1 MFQVTRDQN
10 HRCSQFWK
18 CQKYSRYTVDWLP
31 ALISHEWWY
40 FDDLVAQYFNT
51 QIFLAF
57 IESHYFILH
66 PFHPLVFYPLFTQEF
81 RLIANFTKAS
91 LSPSGTVT
99 LIFLPIIL
107 RTHFLSRYQIN
118 NYFNKA
124 VKFTET
130 HVCTHEECNFRFEW
144 NPRMANV
151 ITAALKWRIIK
162 VKSNNRVKSVLDF

>member
-1 MFQVTRDQN
+1 MSEIFSVHGRLT
-10 HRCSQFWK
+10 
-18 CQKYSRYTVDWLP
+18 SRV
-31 ALISHEWWY
+31 
-40 FDDLVAQYFNT
+40 
-51 QIFLAF
+51 
-57 IESHYFILH
+57 
-66 PFHPLVFYPLFTQEF
+66 
-81 RLIANFTKAS
+81 NFTRVMIFRWPSCPIFQHADIFSIYRIALLYITPLPSARFLSTLHSRIS
-91 LSPSGTVT
+91 LNRQFHKSLLIPPPSTVT

-144 NPRMANV
+144 NPRVANV